1 MRSVATLASLAT
13 LGRHVIA
20 KTNTNMNLNLKM
32 NRVPMVPFPPW
43 IRSLSIR
50 GGGGGS
56 GEAKVEDSP
65 QSTYTK
71 LANPAPGSR
80 KFRFNSDF
88 THLVTYKLD
97 LT

>member
-1 MRSVATLASLAT
+1 MRSVATLASIAT

-20 KTNTNMNLNLKM
+20 KTNTNMNLKM
-32 NRVPMVPFPPW
+32 NRLPMVPFSPW

-50 GGGGGS
+50 GGGGGN
-56 GEAKVEDSP
+56 GEAKEEENS
-65 QSTYTK
+65 QATYTK

-88 THLVTYKLD
+88 TYLVTYKLD